1 MTVDYRQAANR
12 ASRDGVTLV
21 DPALAA
27 ATLTAQ
33 PTVRIASVPASH
45 PYVRAVTAHP
55 RIAVLTDPRPVGA
68 GEGVW
73 WPPVIL
79 DPAWI
84 RRNRDDAD
92 LLHLHFGTESFT
104 PGHLVRTLDAAAEV
118 GWPVVF
124 TVHELEHPQLSDQ
137 RPYRDQLDILIAR
150 ADALVTLTEAAADTI
165 ESTWGR
171 RPAVFPHPCLLAGSP
186 VTSESRAEGTRVGMH
201 LKDIRPGVDAVGAT
215 RRLIGAV
222 RALQD
227 AGAGAVEAVIGMHR
241 SVRDTDARD
250 AVRALASHEPQVT
263 LVEHDRLGD
272 DELARELGGLDACV
286 LPYRTG
292 SHSGWLE
299 LCWDLGVPVA
309 FPAIGFFADQHP
321 GASTAAFEPDDDG
334 SSLAAALSTLLSAG
348 ATSKAGTPERR
359 SLILDRRVQRE
370 HTDRRT
376 ALHYLRLY
384 ETLLERRR

>member
-1 MTVDYRQAANR
+1 MTVGYRQAATR
-12 ASRDGVTLV
+12 ASRDGGT
-21 DPALAA
+21 PAAFSS
-27 ATLTAQ
+27 Q
-33 PTVRIASVPASH
+33 PTVRIASIPASH

-55 RIAVLTDPRPVGA
+55 RIAVLPDPRPAGA
-68 GEGVW
+68 DEGVW

-84 RRNRDDAD
+84 RRNRNDAD

-118 GWPVVF
+118 GWPAVF
-124 TVHELEHPQLSDQ
+124 TVHDLEHPQLSDQ
-137 RPYRDQLDILIAR
+137 RAYRDQLDILIAR

-165 ESTWGR
+165 ETTWGR
-171 RPAVFPHPCLLAGSP
+171 RPAVLPHPRLLAEAPAASEPRP
-186 VTSESRAEGTRVGMH
+186 VATRIGMH

-227 AGAGAVEAVIGMHR
+227 ARDGSPVEAVIGMHR
-241 SVRDTDARD
+241 SVRDTGARD
-250 AVRALASHEPQVT
+250 AVRALTAHEPRVT

-334 SSLAAALSTLLSAG
+334 SSLAGALSTLLSSES
-348 ATSKAGTPERR
+348 TSKAGTPERS

-376 ALHYLRLY
+376 ALHHLRLY